1 MMDAVMRYVTEE
13 GDWMAFANAK
23 STLVIAKSTLVM
35 DTKDDHIVCECTY
48 EEDAEKICKLLNEAK
63 E

>member
-13 GDWMAFANAK
+13 GDWMAFAN
-23 STLVIAKSTLVM
+23 AKSTLVM